1 MYPPGLAEFHEGWAG
16 HQQLLI
22 AALRDLT
29 PEQLALRTAPHQWA
43 VWQLA
48 AHIAGT
54 RAYWFHDVLGQGD
67 PAVRDMFR
75 VERSTVPGV
84 SLEDAGWEDDES
96 RPRTAAELVDGLE
109 RSWSLVDECLRR
121 WGLEDLA
128 VTVERKSRAL
138 SRGWV
143 IYHVLEHD
151 IHHGGEISQILGS
164 NGLPP
169 LDV

>member
-1 MYPPGLAEFHEGWAG
+1 MYPPGLAEFYEGWAG

-29 PEQLALRTAPHQWA
+29 PEQVALRTAPHQWA
-43 VWQLA
+43 IWQLA

-54 RAYWFHDVLGQGD
+54 RVYWFHDVLGQGD
-67 PAVRDMFR
+67 DALRDMFR

-84 SLEDAGWEDDES
+84 SVEDAGWEDDES
-96 RPRTAAELVDGLE
+96 QPRTAAELVDGLT
-109 RSWSLVDECLRR
+109 RSWSLVDDCLRR
-121 WGLEDLA
+121 WSVEDLQ
-128 VTVERKSRAL
+128 VTVERKSRIRT
-138 SRGWV
+138 RGWV

-151 IHHGGEISQILGS
+151 THHGGEISQILGS
-164 NGLPP
+164 NGLAP